1 MPPTTLTVVG
11 DEMEAEVLCGLL
23 RANGIRCAYRK
34 SNTAAAISALAAG
47 GPIAGPTEVLVAEA
61 DLAAAQALLR
71 KS

>member
-1 MPPTTLTVVG
+1 MPTTTLTVVG

-34 SNTAAAISALAAG
+34 SNRAAAIAG
-47 GPIAGPTEVLVAEA
+47 ASGWSIAGPTDVLVGED